1 MVDDVNVR
9 VDRSAAVDDSDDG
22 KRLALCEGTGKWSV
36 DIHAA
41 VQMRC
46 NLTKPVTIDVYT
58 RP

>member
-1 MVDDVNVR
+1 MADGVNVR
-9 VDRSAAVDDSDDG
+9 VDSSSAVDDSDDG
-22 KRLALCEGTGKWSV
+22 KRLAFYEGTGKWSV